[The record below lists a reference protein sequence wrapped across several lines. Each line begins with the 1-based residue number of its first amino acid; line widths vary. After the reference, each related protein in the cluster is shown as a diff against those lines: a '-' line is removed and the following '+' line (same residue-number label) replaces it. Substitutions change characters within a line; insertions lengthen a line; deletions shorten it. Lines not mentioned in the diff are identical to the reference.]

1 MLSANGTFC
10 LYRLQTVRGV
20 ENPSSKWSVFYRIA
34 RWLWVRRMGLINP
47 IHSLYLFTM
56 IVFLNGVFERMSPAV
71 VWMNVKD
78 TGYEVN
84 ISLNTFASIQH
95 MKEGRLYTH
104 LQIKEDA
111 HTLFGFVEKSEREI
125 FKMLLSVSGIGAS
138 IARTM
143 LSSLDPKQITNAIA
157 SGDVITVQS
166 IKGIGSKTAQR
177 VILDLKDKVLK
188 LYDLDE
194 VSMFQN
200 NTNRDEALSALEV
213 LGFVRKASEKLV
225 EKIIKESP
233 DSSVEYIIKQAL
245 KNL

>member
-1 MLSANGTFC
+1 LETYN
-10 LYRLQTVRGV
+10 LYMIAHLQGKLVEKSPTQVIIDCGGV
-20 ENPSSKWSVFYRIA
+20 
-34 RWLWVRRMGLINP
+34 
-47 IHSLYLFTM
+47 
-56 IVFLNGVFERMSPAV
+56 
-71 VWMNVKD
+71 
-78 TGYEVN
+78 GYHVN
-84 ISLNTFASIQH
+84 ISLHTYSLLPTTDFI
-95 MKEGRLYTH
+95 KLFTH

-157 SGDVITVQS
+157 SGDVVTIQS

-194 VSMFQN
+194 VSMSQN

-213 LGFVRKASEKLV
+213 LGFVRKASERIV
-225 EKIIKESP
+225 EKIIKENP
-233 DSSVEYIIKQAL
+233 ESSVEYIIKQAL

>member
-1 MLSANGTFC
+1 MIAH
-10 LYRLQTVRGV
+10 LQGKLVEKSPTQVVIDCGGV
-20 ENPSSKWSVFYRIA
+20 
-34 RWLWVRRMGLINP
+34 
-47 IHSLYLFTM
+47 
-56 IVFLNGVFERMSPAV
+56 
-71 VWMNVKD
+71 
-78 TGYEVN
+78 GYHVN
-84 ISLNTFASIQH
+84 ISLHTYSLLPATDFI
-95 MKEGRLYTH
+95 KLFTH

-125 FKMLLSVSGIGAS
+125 FKLLLSVSGIGAS

-157 SGDVITVQS
+157 SGAVATIQS

-177 VILDLKDKVLK
+177 VILDLKEKVLK

-194 VSMFQN
+194 VSMSQS

-213 LGFVRKASEKLV
+213 LGFVRKTSERVV
-225 EKIIKESP
+225 EKIVKEAP